1 MIALEPRVRATDR
14 MIIGKDAVMNKLL
27 VALFVITALAGCSRS
42 NNLDDSHTVKWYLA
56 HDAAAY
62 PSFLVG
68 FLGSAK
74 SNNNHPPS
82 APRKPEA

>member
-1 MIALEPRVRATDR
+1 
-14 MIIGKDAVMNKLL
+14 MIIEKDAVMNKLL

-42 NNLDDSHTVKWYLA
+42 DGLDNSHTVKWYMA

-68 FLGSAK
+68 FLRSAN

-82 APRKPEA
+82 VPRKPEA

>member
-42 NNLDDSHTVKWYLA
+42 NNLDDSHTVKWYMA

-68 FLGSAK
+68 FLGSAN

>member
-14 MIIGKDAVMNKLL
+14 MTIEKDTVMNKLL

-42 NNLDDSHTVKWYLA
+42 DDLDDSHTVKWYMV

-68 FLGSAK
+68 FLGSAN

>member
-68 FLGSAK
+68 FLGSAN

-82 APRKPEA
+82 VPRKPEA

>member
-1 MIALEPRVRATDR
+1 
-14 MIIGKDAVMNKLL
+14 MNKLL

>member
-14 MIIGKDAVMNKLL
+14 MIIEKDTVMNKLL

-68 FLGSAK
+68 FLGSAN

>member
-1 MIALEPRVRATDR
+1 MIALEPRVRTTDR
-14 MIIGKDAVMNKLL
+14 MIIEKDAVMNKLL

-42 NNLDDSHTVKWYLA
+42 DGLDDSHTVKWYMA

-68 FLGSAK
+68 FLGPAN
-74 SNNNHPPS
+74 SNNNHLPS